1 MGTATLEENLLQ
13 KLIAMRKT
21 VLRANFL
28 DLSKAYNALD
38 RDRCIDI
45 LSGYGVDIRMLR
57 ILWTYWVWFHMAAKV
72 GVHYGPIF

>member
-1 MGTATLEENLLQ
+1 
-13 KLIAMRKT
+13 MRET
-21 VLRANFL
+21 VLHAILL
-28 DLSKAYNALD
+28 DLHKAYNDLD

-72 GVHYGPIF
+72 GIHYGPIF